1 MDKSLNLVENCKM
14 PVDISLV
21 SDQVRPDEYEEVEV
35 DPNLQF
41 VSPGDVITRS
51 DEVILRTRSF

>member
-1 MDKSLNLVENCKM
+1 M

-21 SDQVRPDEYEEVEV
+21 SDQVRPDEDEEVEV